1 MEESNR
7 IIKLLWSL
15 SSDINLSEEQR
26 LQASNHIDIL
36 CKDVTCESIDDLS
49 KYLLSILDN
58 KSTEYKMLIFESIE
72 SLSRLE
78 RRISKDYFK
87 RKATIHVHKVMKE
100 IDEWEKTID
109 RSDEIEGKEIIESI
123 ISNKEAVDTF
133 EETWKR
139 YSCGS
144 KDYSFRDFFFDMGL
158 EIEEKKVEEKD
169 RAHYIA
175 LHGFEEYEKS
185 KLDIE
190 IFLGR
195 KELRYYE

>member
-15 SSDINLSEEQR
+15 SSDISLREEQR
-26 LQASNHIDIL
+26 LEASNYIDTL
-36 CKDVTCESIDDLS
+36 CKEITCESIDDVS
-49 KYLLSILDN
+49 KYLLSILGD

-87 RKATIHVHKVMKE
+87 KKATIHVHKVMKDL
-100 IDEWEKTID
+100 DEWEKEHTSTIQINEKD
-109 RSDEIEGKEIIESI
+109 VVESLLEH
-123 ISNKEAVDTF
+123 KEAVEYFDN
-133 EETWKR
+133 TWKK
-139 YSCGS
+139 YSCGN
-144 KDYSFRDFFFDMGL
+144 KEYSFRDYFFDMGMD
-158 EIEEKKVEEKD
+158 IEEPRLEEKD
-169 RAHYIA
+169 RAYYIA
-175 LHGFEEYEKS
+175 LHGFEELEKS